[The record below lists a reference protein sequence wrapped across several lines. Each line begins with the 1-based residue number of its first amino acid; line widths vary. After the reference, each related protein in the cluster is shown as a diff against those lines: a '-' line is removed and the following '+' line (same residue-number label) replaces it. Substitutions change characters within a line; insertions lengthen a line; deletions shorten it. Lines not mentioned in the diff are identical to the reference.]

1 MRRFLLLDDEIN
13 VLHALHRT
21 LRQCLPS
28 AEFQAELFTDPEQA
42 LLRTAEVTFDVVFSD
57 YKMQGLNGID
67 FLKLVKGIQPDAVR
81 LMVSA
86 STEFNTAV
94 DAINDAEVFRYISKP
109 WQKEELASILALSLA
124 RRDRHSME
132 QQLAAQSG
140 KEGALTVQELEARR
154 LEAEEPGITK
164 VNWGPDGSV
173 HLD

>member
-13 VLHALHRT
+13 VLHALNRT
-21 LRQCLPS
+21 LRQCLPG

-109 WQKEELASILALSLA
+109 WQKEELESILALSLA
-124 RRDRHSME
+124 RRDRHRLE
-132 QQLAAQSG
+132 QQLAALSG
-140 KEGALTVQELEARR
+140 KECALTVQELEARR

-164 VNWGPDGSV
+164 VYWGPDGSV